1 MLVWAKVFWSSRVSC
16 SPRAWVSTMPPN
28 LPCRSHIQAADRLL
42 ERLVCAAASLPMCAA
57 DPQKQRLH
65 TSACAAVLMLYPAVS
80 VEMQAGAACQMS
92 ITHPP
97 ICVPACL
104 PGSVLFLNVGQ
115 CFMSLCHCLFVYS
128 KQLQARGLGFA
139 LKWHSVVDLLRS
151 SFAQ

>member
-1 MLVWAKVFWSSRVSC
+1 
-16 SPRAWVSTMPPN
+16 
-28 LPCRSHIQAADRLL
+28 
-42 ERLVCAAASLPMCAA
+42 
-57 DPQKQRLH
+57 
-65 TSACAAVLMLYPAVS
+65 MLYPAVS

-92 ITHPP
+92 ITHPSYLR
-97 ICVPACL
+97 ACLL

-115 CFMSLCHCLFVYS
+115 RFMSLCHCLFVYS